1 MAQIDTSKMRP
12 GTRVEI
18 DGDPHVITQ
27 YDHMKPG
34 KGGAIVRLKLK
45 SLTSGAVI
53 DRTLKSGA
61 SLPRAE
67 VNETRMQ
74 YLYSDGERGVFMDQ
88 SSYEQVEIGLS
99 GIDGADLLAD
109 GCEVEVL
116 VHNGVP
122 VSAQLPNFVELEVAE
137 TDPPEKGGKLKPA
150 RLETGAGLQVP
161 SFVAR
166 GERVR
171 VDTRTRKYV
180 ERA

>member
-1 MAQIDTSKMRP
+1 MALIDTSKIRA

-18 DGDPHVITQ
+18 DGDPHVVTQ

-67 VNETRMQ
+67 VSEARMQ
-74 YLYSDGERGVFMDQ
+74 YLYTDGDRGVFMDQ
-88 SSYEQVEIGLS
+88 ASYEQLEIGLA
-99 GIDGADLLAD
+99 GIDGADLLSD

-116 VHNGVP
+116 VHNGIP
-122 VSAQLPNFVELEVAE
+122 VSAQLPNFVELGVAE
-137 TDPPEKGGKLKPA
+137 TDPPERGGKLKLA
-150 RLETGAGLQVP
+150 RLETGASLQVP

-166 GERVR
+166 GDRIR
-171 VDTRTRKYV
+171 VDTRSRKYV
-180 ERA
+180 ERV